1 MPNIFY
7 QKKKTVITYFSKIC
21 LLYEDCVLSD
31 VCFIP
36 ALQVYVSTTLLLVI
50 VEI

>member
-1 MPNIFY
+1 MY
-7 QKKKTVITYFSKIC
+7 Q
-21 LLYEDCVLSD
+21 DCVLSD

-50 VEI
+50 VEN